1 MHWSRGA
8 LSTAAAVSLLLLGAA
23 GPFAGRLADR
33 WGPARVIVLAL
44 TLLGVGSIA
53 SGFVTKLWHLFVT
66 AGVIMAVGAGGA
78 ALSTGSAI
86 VARWFDT
93 HRGMAMGLAAGGM
106 SAGQLLIVPLATVLT
121 YTYGWRS
128 SFLWPGIG
136 PVGLLGPRGPWL
148 PRDTPEQRGL
158 RPLGATGPG
167 RSPAG
172 HPARQAS
179 R

>member
-1 MHWSRGA
+1 MPSPRRLHPAWSGLRALTLCTPASSGLRAVFGVYIKPIEDEMHWSRGA

-66 AGVIMAVGAGGA
+66 AGVIMAVGARGA

-86 VARWFDT
+86 VPRWFD
-93 HRGMAMGLAAGGM
+93 
-106 SAGQLLIVPLATVLT
+106 P
-121 YTYGWRS
+121 
-128 SFLWPGIG
+128 
-136 PVGLLGPRGPWL
+136 PRGIARGPAG
-148 PRDTPEQRGL
+148 RGL
-158 RPLGATGPG
+158 
-167 RSPAG
+167 S
-172 HPARQAS
+172 
-179 R
+179 